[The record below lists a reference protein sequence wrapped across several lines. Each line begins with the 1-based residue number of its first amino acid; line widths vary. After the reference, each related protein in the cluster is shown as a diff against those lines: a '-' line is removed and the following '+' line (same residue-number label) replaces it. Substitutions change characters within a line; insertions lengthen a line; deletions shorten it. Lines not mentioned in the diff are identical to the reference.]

1 MIELKNINYRV
12 GNFLIKNFSL
22 TINKGEYFSLVGPSG
37 SGKSIILEL
46 LAGFRRPMSGQI
58 FHNSQDITQVSI
70 QKRPFRI
77 VFQDFALFPHLNVFE
92 NIEYGIKQIEK
103 SKVERA
109 NLITTT
115 AQQMGIEHL
124 LNRTVNHLSGGEK
137 QRVALARSIICKP
150 DVLLFDEPL
159 SSLDVNLR
167 DDFLEIFQHL
177 KKSGFTILH
186 VTHDFEEAAQL
197 SHRIGIIENGNLI
210 QMGEPI
216 DFYKNPKHPFVA
228 KFAGHKN
235 IFKANLIK
243 NEEDNS
249 VYALLNQSEVKI
261 FTQEVCTGEFHVFIP
276 SEAILIS
283 DVEVR
288 SSAQNV
294 LQGTISEFSIFGESV
309 QLKIDVGVPI
319 VAKISN
325 ASFQNLKLEI
335 GKKVY
340 VVFKSSSVGVI

>member
-12 GNFLIKNFSL
+12 GSFLIENFSL
-22 TINKGEYFSLVGPSG
+22 AINSGEYFSLVGPSG

-46 LAGFRRPMSGQI
+46 LAGFRSPNSGQI

-103 SKVERA
+103 SKVEKA

-115 AQQMGIEHL
+115 AQQMGIGHL
-124 LNRTVNHLSGGEK
+124 LDRSVNHLSGGEK

-167 DDFLEIFQHL
+167 DDFLEIFQQL

-210 QMGEPI
+210 QVGEPI

-243 NEEDNS
+243 NDIGVFAQIFE
-249 VYALLNQSEVKI
+249 SEVNI
-261 FTQEVCTGEFHVFIP
+261 FIQESRTGEFHIFIP

>member
-12 GNFLIKNFSL
+12 GSFFIENFSL
-22 TINKGEYFSLVGPSG
+22 AINSGEYFSLVGPSG

-46 LAGFRRPMSGQI
+46 LAGFRRPKSGQI
-58 FHNSQDITQVSI
+58 FHNSEDITQASI

-103 SKVERA
+103 SKAERA

-115 AQQMGIEHL
+115 AQQMGIGHL
-124 LNRTVNHLSGGEK
+124 LNRSVNHLSGGEK

-150 DVLLFDEPL
+150 EVLLFDEPL
-159 SSLDVNLR
+159 SSLDVNLK

-243 NEEDNS
+243 NDIGVFAQIFE
-249 VYALLNQSEVKI
+249 SEVKI
-261 FTQEVCTGEFHVFIP
+261 LTQDVRTGDFHIFIP

-283 DVEVR
+283 EESVR

-294 LQGTISEFSIFGESV
+294 LQGTVSEFSIFGESV
-309 QLKIDVGVPI
+309 QLKIDVGVSI